1 MRNVMVVIAFVVAAV
16 PVIGQ
21 SWTPPRTPWG
31 DPDLQ
36 GFWPS
41 SEMLGVP
48 FERPANL
55 GERATLTDEEFA
67 QLPARRRAT
76 NANDAFFGESRDH
89 WREYGKPQRQTSLIV
104 DPPDGRLP
112 PMTADG
118 AKRAAA
124 LPNEARGTAQRPGE
138 REHCGPVSLTRRAR
152 FDVADRQLQRQS
164 DHPGPRAGR
173 DPQRDDPGD
182 APRSRRRAPACWRE
196 GPQLSWAT
204 RAGGGKATRWSSTRP
219 TSTKIADGE
228 PAVYP

>member
-55 GERATLTDEEFA
+55 GEKATLTDEEFA
-67 QLPARRRAT
+67 QLPARRRTT

-89 WREYGKPQRQTSLIV
+89 WREFGKPQRQTSLIV

-112 PMTADG
+112 PMTKDG

-124 LPNEARGTAQRPGE
+124 VPNEARGSLNGPENASTQPPG
-138 REHCGPVSLTRRAR
+138 VSRAAR
-152 FDVADRQLQRQS
+152 SVRCCRSATPAAIRSSR
-164 DHPGPRAGR
+164 PRA
-173 DPQRDDPGD
+173 
-182 APRSRRRAPACWRE
+182 
-196 GPQLSWAT
+196 
-204 RAGGGKATRWSSTRP
+204 WS
-219 TSTKIADGE
+219 
-228 PAVYP
+228 